1 MIPWRRRAD
10 RSGRSAGST
19 TRPLIVL
26 LTSRFPFGSGEQF
39 IESELP
45 HWLGKGV
52 DLVIVPE
59 KNDTPEVSP
68 RAVPAGIRVDA
79 GLTKRWGSPLWRIRG
94 AARALTDSVLW
105 REVRTLRDLGRFDV
119 PRLRFVLR
127 TAIQVAVVRGYLR
140 DHYRGADLAYA
151 YWLSVSADA
160 AALEHRDGTI
170 GHAVARTH
178 NADLYEDRHPLG
190 HHPVVRQ
197 IAGDLSRLQPI
208 AEAGVGFAVERYG
221 FAPDSVIV
229 NRLGVRIPTD
239 RCAATGD
246 GAMTVMSVST
256 MSRFKR
262 LDLLIDSLARLHQ
275 DHPELDLHWIH
286 AGDGPFH
293 DALAEQA
300 QRCLVGVDVT
310 WLGHLP
316 NEELLAWY
324 RDHRV
329 DLLVNTSSSEGI
341 PVSIMEAMAR
351 GIPALGT
358 DVGGV
363 REIVPPH
370 WLLAPDPTPQEVAD
384 AMAEHLAQAKD
395 PTVREAMA
403 SLIEERFD
411 ADANYERF
419 VNGLVE
425 LARKP

>member
-1 MIPWRRRAD
+1 M
-10 RSGRSAGST
+10 
-19 TRPLIVL
+19 TRPLVVL

-45 HWLGKGV
+45 HWQGKDV

-59 KNDTPEVSP
+59 KNDTPRVSP
-68 RAVPAGIRVDA
+68 RAVPAGIRVDS
-79 GLTKRWGSPLWRIRG
+79 GLTARWRSPLWRLLG
-94 AARALTDSVLW
+94 AVRALTDTLLW
-105 REVRTLRDLGRFDV
+105 REVRTLTDLGRFDAARV
-119 PRLRFVLR
+119 AFVLR
-127 TAIQVAVVRGYLR
+127 TAIQVAVVRRYLR
-140 DHYRGADLAYA
+140 DRYRGADLVYA

-160 AALEHRDGTI
+160 AALERRCGTVA
-170 GHAVARTH
+170 HAVARTH

-190 HHPVVRQ
+190 HHPFVRQ
-197 IAGDLSRLQPI
+197 IAADLSRLQPI
-208 AEAGVGFAVERYG
+208 AEDGAQFAMERYG
-221 FAPDSVIV
+221 FAPGSVIV

-239 RCAATGD
+239 RCAATGP
-246 GAMTVMSVST
+246 GTLTLMSVST

-262 LDLLIDSLARLHQ
+262 LDLLIDSLACLHR
-275 DHPELDLHWIH
+275 DHPEVDLHWIH

-293 DALAEQA
+293 AALADRA
-300 QRCLVGVDVT
+300 ARCLDGVDVT

-384 AMAEHLAQAKD
+384 AMAEHLTLAKD

-403 SLIEERFD
+403 RLIHERFD